1 MPDHQPKQD
10 SKAYNHF
17 LPFLNSAWKVLI
29 DTSAFMNDGA
39 QQFFTVNVPLLL
51 EKKLYLITPL
61 SCVREL
67 ERHASAQGPRPNES
81 MEQFRCRQIK
91 GKRGLAI
98 VKTLLGMKVLE
109 VRGEAGDDRVADG
122 VFHRVVIQHRRH
134 YNLLL
139 ITNDRD
145 LATDIFEMNE
155 MRSLASK
162 KEIAVRRIKE
172 DGNLGVLTAKNNP
185 TKPLLADRGKQPARA
200 QRYRQAK
207 DAHSAPHET
216 QANAPVRR
224 EALNRPAA
232 TAAVTNSDLSGQTSS
247 NTKADNRLKPFA
259 RQTPPPRVQQTAA
272 SANTPKPRSDR
283 FNRASHGPA
292 SGKPLRPNF
301 YRFPLAS
308 VVTSIPDD
316 PVPVSEVPTT
326 TAILHDEAGRVCQL
340 LARLGSGGEGAVYET
355 NTPYV
360 AKIYHRGKVTRRKI
374 EKIRRLTEHPIDYPG
389 ICSPQTMLFN
399 DREEFVGFLMKRAA
413 GHDLNR
419 CLMVRP
425 LLEQRF
431 AGWKKADLVRLC
443 ITILEKISYLHER
456 NIILGDI
463 NLSNVRVVSPTEV
476 YLVDCDSYQVGDIPC
491 PVGMVNFT
499 PPEIRGDYNAIL
511 RTKGNEYFAVATMIF
526 MILVPGKTPYAHK
539 EGGQGSENI
548 AEGLFPYPYED
559 KSTGKVPYGLWGF
572 IWSHMSYEVK
582 RAFGN
587 TFDKNGLFYEEKKR
601 LTVDNWLDILGN
613 YLRLLTNGTM
623 ATQDPMSVEIY
634 PTRFKRHPESSIVRC
649 RLCGQEFDEKSGKDG
664 ICNSCL
670 FTRGDILTCERC
682 GADFAFSN
690 YDRFV
695 LKRKE
700 PRHCPKCHAELSK
713 DVPLALPCSVCGRE
727 FSMKRGEY
735 EWYLKQ
741 NLSLPK
747 RCKACRSQEK
757 ERAARVPAAAVNPE
771 REFWVDNRGAAPAYG
786 ARPNPSTPP
795 SPPQKKR
802 GCFITTAVCECL
814 GKPDDC
820 CELVTLRQYRDDWL
834 AKQPDGPALI
844 DTYYDIAPGIV
855 AKLKASPLFEQHC
868 AMIRERYLIPC
879 IADIEAG
886 RNEACLDRYRT
897 MCRTL
902 EEMFA

>member
-81 MEQFRCRQIK
+81 MEQFRCRQNK

-247 NTKADNRLKPFA
+247 NTKADNRVKPFA

-326 TAILHDEAGRVCQL
+326 TAILHDEAGRFCQL

-355 NTPYV
+355 TTPFV

-443 ITILEKISYLHER
+443 ITILEKIRYLHER

-634 PTRFKRHPESSIVRC
+634 PTRFKRHPESRRRHSDLRAMGRGLRFFELRPMCAQAQGTAPLSEVSC
-649 RLCGQEFDEKSGKDG
+649 RTQ
-664 ICNSCL
+664 
-670 FTRGDILTCERC
+670 RR
-682 GADFAFSN
+682 
-690 YDRFV
+690 
-695 LKRKE
+695 
-700 PRHCPKCHAELSK
+700 
-713 DVPLALPCSVCGRE
+713 
-727 FSMKRGEY
+727 
-735 EWYLKQ
+735 
-741 NLSLPK
+741 
-747 RCKACRSQEK
+747 
-757 ERAARVPAAAVNPE
+757 RAARSAMLGLRTRIQHEARRIRVVSQTEPVAAEALQGLPIA
-771 REFWVDNRGAAPAYG
+771 RKG
-786 ARPNPSTPP
+786 ARSKST
-795 SPPQKKR
+795 
-802 GCFITTAVCECL
+802 GCVRQSRTRIL
-814 GKPDDC
+814 GRQPRCRTRLRRAAESADAAQSAAEKPRLLHYDGS
-820 CELVTLRQYRDDWL
+820 LRMSRQ
-834 AKQPDGPALI
+834 
-844 DTYYDIAPGIV
+844 
-855 AKLKASPLFEQHC
+855 
-868 AMIRERYLIPC
+868 
-879 IADIEAG
+879 AG
-886 RNEACLDRYRT
+886 RLLRTRYAPTISRRLARQTAGRPRTDRHLLRHRT
-897 MCRTL
+897 GHRRQTEGESAFRAAL
-902 EEMFA
+902 RHDSGTVPDSLHRRY